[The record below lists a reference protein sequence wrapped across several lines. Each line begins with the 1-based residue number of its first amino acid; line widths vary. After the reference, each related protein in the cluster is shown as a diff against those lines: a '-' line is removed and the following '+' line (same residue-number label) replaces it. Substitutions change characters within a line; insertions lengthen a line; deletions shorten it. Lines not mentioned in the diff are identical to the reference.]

1 MLNNNKGSRKTPR
14 PPRKNVFIT
23 PHKGGRVARFECRLT
38 LAEKEIIMRLIDVSG
53 LSGADWL
60 MSVARGGNVS
70 VAPSG

>member
-1 MLNNNKGSRKTPR
+1 MSENTKGSLATPR

-60 MSVARGGNVS
+60 MSVVRDDNVS
-70 VAPSG
+70 VAPRG